1 MQNQNNP
8 QAPIAIYQTAD
19 GVISTEVRL
28 EGETVWLTQAQ
39 MVELFQR
46 NQSVIS
52 RHIRSIFLEG
62 ELEQESNMQK
72 MHIAQSDK
80 PITLHSLDVIISAL
94 A

>member
-1 MQNQNNP
+1 LAAHHAKSNQP

-19 GVISTEVRL
+19 GSISTEVRL

-52 RHIRSIFLEG
+52 RHIRNFFGGRIGAGKQYAKNAYCS
-62 ELEQESNMQK
+62 
-72 MHIAQSDK
+72 
-80 PITLHSLDVIISAL
+80 V
-94 A
+94 

>member
-39 MVELFQR
+39 MAELYQV
-46 NQSVIS
+46 SGKTIS
-52 RHIRSIFLEG
+52 TVVPWPGWLWIEMPPPDCLT
-62 ELEQESNMQK
+62 
-72 MHIAQSDK
+72 K
-80 PITLHSLDVIISAL
+80 P
-94 A
+94 